1 MTATTTP
8 TEVPRDRY
16 GRPLLVPPGGGDPQP
31 YTRASTMAKALDDL
45 SNLMA
50 WRQRMT
56 AVGLL
61 RRPDLMT
68 RVAGAL
74 ANGTP
79 DDWPVKRELN
89 KVCAEATEAA
99 GASSAASTG
108 TGIHALVEAIA
119 NGREPEY
126 VPTDVAPRLDAY
138 REAIDRAGVTVI
150 GTEQFVVNDEVKA
163 AGTFDQ
169 LIRLPGGRVVVG
181 DLKTGKSEAS
191 YPLAVCIQIAVYA
204 HGLRYHLDTHERTPI
219 HPDLDPTTGVLIHMP
234 PSGGCSLYR
243 LDLSVGWEAAQLAA
257 KVREVRSLKAEQ
269 IAQEVRSA

>member
-1 MTATTTP
+1 PARTLPRRRLCPRKGRRQAARAVRPPVLPPLRRSPRSAPHRVQRPLPPASEHLRQGAGMTATTTP

-119 NGREPEY
+119 N
-126 VPTDVAPRLDAY
+126 
-138 REAIDRAGVTVI
+138 
-150 GTEQFVVNDEVKA
+150 
-163 AGTFDQ
+163 
-169 LIRLPGGRVVVG
+169 
-181 DLKTGKSEAS
+181 
-191 YPLAVCIQIAVYA
+191 
-204 HGLRYHLDTHERTPI
+204 
-219 HPDLDPTTGVLIHMP
+219 
-234 PSGGCSLYR
+234 
-243 LDLSVGWEAAQLAA
+243 
-257 KVREVRSLKAEQ
+257 
-269 IAQEVRSA
+269 